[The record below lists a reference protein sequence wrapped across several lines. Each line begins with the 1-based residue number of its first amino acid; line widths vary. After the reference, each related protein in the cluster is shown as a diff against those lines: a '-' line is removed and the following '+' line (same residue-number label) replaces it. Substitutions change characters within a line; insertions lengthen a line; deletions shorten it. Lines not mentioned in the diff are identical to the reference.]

1 MRVVISFLIWNATLV
16 NFVSRWLCESV
27 GSQCV
32 RKSLMYIFLHDSEML
47 QKHFFSID
55 FCIIVPVICED
66 RCHCL
71 ILTLDN
77 LIGIS
82 NVPHSFLM

>member
-1 MRVVISFLIWNATLV
+1 
-16 NFVSRWLCESV
+16 
-27 GSQCV
+27 
-32 RKSLMYIFLHDSEML
+32 MYIFLHDSKML

-55 FCIIVPVICED
+55 FCIIVICED
-66 RCHCL
+66 RCHRL

-77 LIGIS
+77 LIEIS

>member
-1 MRVVISFLIWNATLV
+1 MHVFISFLIWNAILV

-47 QKHFFSID
+47 QKHFF
-55 FCIIVPVICED
+55 
-66 RCHCL
+66 L
-71 ILTLDN
+71 
-77 LIGIS
+77 
-82 NVPHSFLM
+82 